1 MTKTIV
7 HVMRHGEVD
16 NPQGILYGRRPGFSL
31 TDHGK
36 KMTAAVADH
45 FKQIGADIRA
55 VVASPLLRAQESA
68 APTAKAYG
76 LPVLNDKRL
85 VEAGN
90 SFEGVAVNANRKS
103 LAQPKY
109 WWRYRNVF
117 EPSWGEP
124 YTEIARR
131 MVAGVAHAKAMADG
145 GEALVVS
152 CQYGRCGVLWKGT
165 GCGTIR
171 ANGSALWPHL
181 PHLPLRMT
189 LWWPLPI
196 QSQWATCFR
205 KLPTWSRA
213 NPRRSWPRRRPLL
226 LGRAVFVG
234 RASA

>member
-31 TDHGK
+31 TAHGK
-36 KMTAAVADH
+36 KMTAGVADH

-76 LPVLNDKRL
+76 LPVLTDKRL

-131 MVAGVAHAKAMADG
+131 MVAGVAHAKALAEG

-152 CQYGRCGVLWKGT
+152 HQ
-165 GCGTIR
+165 
-171 ANGSALWPHL
+171 
-181 PHLPLRMT
+181 
-189 LWWPLPI
+189 LPI
-196 QSQWATCFR
+196 WTLRRFVEGHRLWHDPR
-205 KLPTWSRA
+205 KRQCSLASLTSFTFEDDTLVALTYSEP
-213 NPRRSWPRRRPLL
+213 
-226 LGRAVFVG
+226 VG
-234 RASA
+234 YMLSEAADMVPGESEAKLA